1 VQQTSLVGNMA
12 LQISSNPVEERSK
25 INDTIALVVILNL
38 AKQGI
43 APAV

>member
-1 VQQTSLVGNMA
+1 MA

-25 INDTIALVVILNL
+25 INDTIALVVILDL